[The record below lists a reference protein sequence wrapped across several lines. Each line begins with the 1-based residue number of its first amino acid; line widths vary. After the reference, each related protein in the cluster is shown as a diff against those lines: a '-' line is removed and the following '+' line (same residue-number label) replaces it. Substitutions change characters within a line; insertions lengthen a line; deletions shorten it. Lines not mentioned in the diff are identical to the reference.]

1 MTLDDYIKSLK
12 ELPTEA
18 LREKIEEVRSR
29 RVQAPEKAKQA
40 GKKIAKTA
48 EEKALEL
55 LKGLPAD
62 IRESLLKGL

>member
-1 MTLDDYIKSLK
+1 MTLDDFVKDLKSLSDE
-12 ELPTEA
+12 ELRA
-18 LREKIEEVRSR
+18 RIDDIRRR

-55 LKGLPAD
+55 LQALPAD
-62 IRESLLKGL
+62 IRESLLKEM